1 MKRNAL
7 TKGMSLPKQK
17 QKPRLEL
24 MRGETLSKATAI
36 NGSKRAP
43 AQGAVPVDL
52 NMMKQR
58 REPVTGP
65 DLPVKKG
72 KGEVDPTALEPAELR
87 REARALQAKAIDLRV
102 FIFARVIVKKE
113 INVIFGILQFVVI
126 LRREIARW
134 VTSVLFFT
142 LRVLF
147 PLLLNPV
154 PRRRLKPKPVVKAG
168 ASPWCLG

>member
-7 TKGMSLPKQK
+7 TKGMLLPRQK
-17 QKPRLEL
+17 LKPRLRR

-43 AQGAVPVDL
+43 ARGAVPVDL

-65 DLPVKKG
+65 DLPVQKG
-72 KGEVDPTALEPAELR
+72 KGEVDPTVLEPAELR

-102 FIFARVIVKKE
+102 FIFARANARKGIS
-113 INVIFGILQFVVI
+113 VIFGILQFVIV
-126 LRREIARW
+126 LRKVIARW
-134 VTSVLFFT
+134 VTSVLFLT

>member
-7 TKGMSLPKQK
+7 TKGMSLPRQK
-17 QKPRLEL
+17 QKPRLKL

-43 AQGAVPVDL
+43 ARGAVPVDL

-65 DLPVKKG
+65 DLPVQKG

-113 INVIFGILQFVVI
+113 TNVIFGILQFVI
-126 LRREIARW
+126 ISRREIAQR
-134 VTSVLFFT
+134 VKSVLFFI
-142 LRVLF
+142 LKVPF
-147 PLLLNPV
+147 PLLLSPAQ
-154 PRRRLKPKPVVKAG
+154 RRKLNPKPRVKAG
-168 ASPWCLG
+168 ALP